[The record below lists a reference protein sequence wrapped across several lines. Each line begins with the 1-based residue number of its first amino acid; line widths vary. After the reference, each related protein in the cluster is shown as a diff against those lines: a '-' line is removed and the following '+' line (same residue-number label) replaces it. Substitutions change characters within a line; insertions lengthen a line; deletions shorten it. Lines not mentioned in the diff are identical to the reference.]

1 VSPRNPVD
9 SERESSIAVNVCRLQ
24 KRLADHFGS
33 DAPTAGT
40 LLELAEQLARRQEFY
55 VLFDRIVAA
64 RVRVNRFAN
73 QPRRK
78 TRKRAHGT

>member
-1 VSPRNPVD
+1 MSPRNPVD
-9 SERESSIAVNVCRLQ
+9 SERESSIAGNVCRLQ

-64 RVRVNRFAN
+64 RMRLNLTN
-73 QPRRK
+73 PSTRRK
-78 TRKRAHGT
+78 RNA